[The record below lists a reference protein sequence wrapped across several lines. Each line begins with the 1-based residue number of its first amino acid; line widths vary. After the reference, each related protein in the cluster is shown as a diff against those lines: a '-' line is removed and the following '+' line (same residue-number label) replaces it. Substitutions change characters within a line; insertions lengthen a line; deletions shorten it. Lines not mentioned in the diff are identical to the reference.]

1 MPPVVAA
8 AKPPLGGALDEAYD
22 HHAFE
27 VTRYSEQ
34 GGTMRHHPGIRIAAV
49 VVLGLVVAA
58 GRAGAQSGVWT
69 LPSEP
74 VTIGY
79 WDTGNGTKGELIKS
93 LIAEYQKLH
102 PNVTIKFETDVKSDK
117 IAVAVSTGTAP
128 EIFEVADFN
137 LPKFIGVQALDPLPP
152 AAWGETSVE
161 GVLKGYLPNVLD
173 AMMDGGKLYGVPDQM
188 NAHSL
193 YINNRLFRE
202 AGLDPVKDAPKTWDD
217 VVKLNRV
224 LTKRR
229 ADRVVQKGWEMRYAA
244 EHWQAQMFH
253 ILLYQAG
260 GEMTRDGKPVFNS
273 EAGVRA
279 LQVWKSLTV
288 APQVTQNTRFSPYQD
303 FAMEQDA
310 MTFAGPHVGPIV
322 ERISPAMKGNYTV
335 APLPQLRPERPA
347 TIIYSY
353 SWTVNVKASAPQ
365 KRVAWDFIRHLSA
378 RPDLWWNI
386 KFLQGTKGWYETPAA
401 KATPSLP
408 VFIQDLSVGRPLAR
422 TTNYGELQAALVRMI
437 DRVILNNADPKQAL
451 DQAAEEFVRASK
463 S

>member
-1 MPPVVAA
+1 MKRQGRVVSGTLLAVA
-8 AKPPLGGALDEAYD
+8 MGLGLLVVY
-22 HHAFE
+22 
-27 VTRYSEQ
+27 
-34 GGTMRHHPGIRIAAV
+34 GGNGIRAAS
-49 VVLGLVVAA
+49 
-58 GRAGAQSGVWT
+58 GAPAWP

-74 VTIGY
+74 VTVGY

-137 LPKFIGVQALDPLPP
+137 LPKFMGVGALDPLPP
-152 AAWGETSVE
+152 AAWGEDGVD

-217 VVKLNRV
+217 VLKLNKT

-229 ADRVVQKGWEMRYAA
+229 ADRIVQKGWEMRYAA
-244 EHWQAQMFH
+244 EHWLAQMFQ

-260 GEMTRDGKPVFNS
+260 GEMTRDGKPTFNG

-279 LQVWKSLTV
+279 LQVWKSVTI
-288 APQVTQNTRFSPYQD
+288 APQITQNTRFSPYQD
-303 FAMEQDA
+303 FATEQDA
-310 MTFAGPHVGPIV
+310 MTFAGPHVGLII
-322 ERISPAMKGNYTV
+322 ERISPGMKGNYTV
-335 APLPQLRPERPA
+335 APLPQMRVERPA

-353 SWTVNVKASAPQ
+353 AWTVNAKASAPQ

-386 KFLQGTKGWYETPAA
+386 KFLQGTRGWYDTPAA
-401 KATPSLP
+401 KSTPFLS
-408 VFIQDLSVGRPLAR
+408 VFVHDLSVGKPLAR
-422 TTNYGELQAALVRMI
+422 TTSYGELQGSLVRMI

-451 DQAAEEFVRASK
+451 DQAAEEFTRAAGK
-463 S
+463 